1 MAHIH
6 GPDNDF
12 PLRRFLY
19 PFAIA
24 GAFVVGGWGL
34 AAAVAWLLDAAAH
47 NATVIASAAG
57 PVGVGGIILK
67 LACSK

>member
-6 GPDNDF
+6 GTSSDF

-34 AAAVAWLLDAAAH
+34 AAAVAWLLDVAAH
-47 NATVIASAAG
+47 NATVIAGAAG
-57 PVGVGGIILK
+57 PVGVGGITLK
-67 LACSK
+67 VFSKK